1 MRFTSEVYWDKG
13 ERILNEDSISLQ
25 EVRVKGEKVVFAVVC
40 DGIGGLDYGE
50 VASGFVTERMTE
62 WFYKEALM
70 MLKRLGFGFYM
81 PAMRRW
87 SDSARKGG

>member
-25 EVRVKGEKVVFAVVC
+25 EVRVKGEKVVFAVIC

-70 MLKRLGFGFYM
+70 MLKRHKG
-81 PAMRRW
+81 RRKIEK
-87 SDSARKGG
+87 AGLRFL